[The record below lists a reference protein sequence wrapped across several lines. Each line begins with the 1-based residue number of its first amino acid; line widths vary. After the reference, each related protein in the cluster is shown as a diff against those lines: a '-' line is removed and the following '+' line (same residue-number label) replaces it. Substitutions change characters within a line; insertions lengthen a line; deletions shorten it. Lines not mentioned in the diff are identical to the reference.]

1 MSAPDTNVERQA
13 EKHKP
18 SLLGTGAAV
27 VFALVSLGV
36 FLAMVFDRGGEQD
49 AVEVPATAAEVQ
61 AVIDGAAD

>member
-18 SLLGTGAAV
+18 SLLGIGAAV

-61 AVIDGAAD
+61 AVIDGTAD